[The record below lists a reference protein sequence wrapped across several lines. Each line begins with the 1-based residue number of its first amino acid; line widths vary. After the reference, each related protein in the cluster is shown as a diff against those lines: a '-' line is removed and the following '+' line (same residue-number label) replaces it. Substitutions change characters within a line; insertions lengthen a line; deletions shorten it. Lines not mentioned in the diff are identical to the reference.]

1 MVCSIPLQWAVGID
15 VSLQTAFHDG
25 LDFVSVHETVV
36 EDLKK
41 ALASTRQRQSLE
53 MQVEIVA
60 QKKATNLGSRR
71 AFYNVRSALHSRELV
86 FLTSQT
92 GVQIPC
98 PFTAARQ
105 STVC

>member
-1 MVCSIPLQWAVGID
+1 MVCSIPLQWVVGVD
-15 VSLQTAFHDG
+15 MSLQKAFHDG

-53 MQVEIVA
+53 MQVETIA

-71 AFYNVRSALHSRELV
+71 AFYNVRFVFRSCQLA
-86 FLTSQT
+86 FLTSKT
-92 GVQIPC
+92 GVQVPC
-98 PFTAARQ
+98 PLTAARQ